1 MGKFS
6 EALDAIFANQDS
18 LVNSEWPWFFAGLRP
33 KETAEV
39 RQCLADAAAPPLIQA
54 GRDMGTRIGVRG
66 TPAVLLQGWR
76 YPGMPSDSEMTRAIR
91 DLLAGKQPY
100 KGFPRGAVP
109 SRQ

>member
-1 MGKFS
+1 MPLSTFPLPSHRSAPRAAKAAECAARVGKFS

-18 LVNSEWPWFFAGLRP
+18 LANSEWPWFFAGLRP

-66 TPAVLLQGWR
+66 TPTVLLQG
-76 YPGMPSDSEMTRAIR
+76 
-91 DLLAGKQPY
+91 
-100 KGFPRGAVP
+100 
-109 SRQ
+109 